1 MTAKTAIALLSVALP
16 WPVRRLVLRRLCG
29 YKIAA
34 GARIGLS
41 LVAVDELEMEAGSFI
56 GHLNV
61 IKGVTRVKLGE
72 SSKIG
77 SLNWVSGIGERN
89 DKHFS
94 DEPGRRSQLVM
105 GRYASITGR
114 HSLDCSNSVEIGEF
128 TTIAG
133 AGTQILTHAID
144 VVEGRQRSAPVR
156 VGPYCFV
163 GTACVLLKG
172 SALPDHAV
180 LGALSML
187 RKAETEPYKIYS
199 GVPAVAVAPLPETAA
214 YFTRTT
220 GYVP

>member
-1 MTAKTAIALLSVALP
+1 MKAKIAIALLSVVLP
-16 WPVRRLVLRRLCG
+16 WPVRRAVLRGMCG
-29 YKIAA
+29 YRIAQ
-34 GARIGLS
+34 GAKIGLS
-41 LVAVDELEMEAGSFI
+41 LVAIEELVMGAGSLI

-61 IKGVTRVKLGE
+61 IKGVTRVQLDE
-72 SSKIG
+72 FAKIG

-89 DKHFS
+89 NKHFS